1 MRSIL
6 DFIFRSFF
14 VPFWLRKSTPEK
26 PKIYEKPFVFIGFF
40 ENQCF
45 EVNIDFLLEF
55 GANLAP
61 FFLQKSVKITKKS
74 IFWGIDFS
82 IDFGINFFMILGRL
96 RLHFGPQVGLMLL
109 QNGGPNVITPA
120 SLGALQ
126 SLFFWLSA
134 LGAQKLALERLLAAF
149 GLPLGLFWRS
159 PGGSWRPPGCLLAA
173 LGCLRAASCQRLCE
187 NWRKQAK

>member
-26 PKIYEKPFVFIGFF
+26 PKIYEKTLVFIGFF

-61 FFLQKSVKITKKS
+61 FFVQKSVKIAKKS
-74 IFWGIDFS
+74 IF
-82 IDFGINFFMILGRL
+82 
-96 RLHFGPQVGLMLL
+96 
-109 QNGGPNVITPA
+109 
-120 SLGALQ
+120 
-126 SLFFWLSA
+126 
-134 LGAQKLALERLLAAF
+134 
-149 GLPLGLFWRS
+149 
-159 PGGSWRPPGCLLAA
+159 
-173 LGCLRAASCQRLCE
+173 
-187 NWRKQAK
+187 